1 LPDYRDIIRGIYFGG
16 IALIVLIGLTLGM
29 FLVKMIN
36 SCSEHPVDA
45 AKADKPKKEKKEGEK
60 RKKKTG
66 EKTKKKKSE
75 KEE

>member
-1 LPDYRDIIRGIYFGG
+1 M
-16 IALIVLIGLTLGM
+16 IVLIGLTLGLIM
-29 FLVKMIN
+29 VKILN

-45 AKADKPKKEKKEGEK
+45 AQAEKPKKEKKEGDK
-60 RKKKTG
+60 KKKKTG